1 MKELSKGTQRGF
13 FIVLWAMFII
23 PVIIVTVIFYRIA
36 NHQLG
41 EIPDFDELENPKSSL
56 ASQIYSADGVLLGKF
71 YKENR
76 TTENRF
82 APIPPNVKGALLA
95 TEDVRFYDHAGIDL
109 TALLRV
115 AKGLIFGGSTSGG
128 STVTQQLA
136 KNLYK
141 LRGEDVNIRNRKTS
155 EKIIIKLQEWV
166 TAVLLE
172 KRYCKEEIMSMYLN
186 TVTYGHNTFGIEAAA
201 KTFFDKKPVDL
212 KLDEAAVLVG
222 VLQAPSRYSPKSNPQ
237 RSKTRRNVVL
247 SQIEKYQPKIM
258 DIINNDSKS
267 EDSRYTM
274 RSHAELEEMR
284 AKDIVLHFRM
294 DTHTEGYA
302 PYFREFLRL
311 FLSAK
316 KPDRANYAE
325 WQGDVYHEDSLL
337 WETNPLYGWCNKNK
351 KITGEYYNIYN
362 DGLSIYTTID
372 SRMQKYAEDA
382 MTEHMGKG
390 FKVGTFT
397 YDALQT
403 LFEKSELQKHKKMK
417 FGGKEFDRP
426 FSARISEAQTLQI
439 INQAVKRSERWRV
452 GKNVN
457 KLDSATIIKQFLE
470 PVPMTVFS
478 WAHPEGV
485 DTVMSPMDSIL
496 YYKKFLRCGM
506 MSMEPQ
512 TGHVK
517 AYVGGIN
524 YKYFQY
530 DHVSLG
536 RRQVGSTFKP
546 FVYAGM
552 FLNRHDITPEHKL
565 ANVEYSF
572 DNPGGVPPVY
582 TPRFSK
588 SSKDGQ
594 MITLK
599 TGLALSLN
607 QISGW
612 CMKSV
617 SPTAVVALVHRMG
630 VISPIENVPSICVG
644 AVELKIREMVAA
656 YCAFANHGQSTSPVF
671 VTKIVDKNGNTVAE
685 FNTVHK
691 EAMNEI
697 VAYKMV
703 EMLRGVTHGGTATRL
718 VSPGFFGLKG
728 DIGGKT
734 GTTNL
739 CADGWFMGISPRLV
753 SGVWAGGEDRS
764 VQFSNGELGQGARM
778 AMPVWGLYMKKI
790 SEDPVLSKIYPDVAK
805 FEPPENYSD
814 FENDERQSEGK
825 MIDNAVDIDE
835 FNDYIE
841 D

>member
-1 MKELSKGTQRGF
+1 
-13 FIVLWAMFII
+13 
-23 PVIIVTVIFYRIA
+23 
-36 NHQLG
+36 
-41 EIPDFDELENPKSSL
+41 
-56 ASQIYSADGVLLGKF
+56 
-71 YKENR
+71 
-76 TTENRF
+76 
-82 APIPPNVKGALLA
+82 
-95 TEDVRFYDHAGIDL
+95 
-109 TALLRV
+109 
-115 AKGLIFGGSTSGG
+115 
-128 STVTQQLA
+128 
-136 KNLYK
+136 
-141 LRGEDVNIRNRKTS
+141 
-155 EKIIIKLQEWV
+155 
-166 TAVLLE
+166 
-172 KRYCKEEIMSMYLN
+172 
-186 TVTYGHNTFGIEAAA
+186 
-201 KTFFDKKPVDL
+201 
-212 KLDEAAVLVG
+212 
-222 VLQAPSRYSPKSNPQ
+222 
-237 RSKTRRNVVL
+237 
-247 SQIEKYQPKIM
+247 
-258 DIINNDSKS
+258 
-267 EDSRYTM
+267 
-274 RSHAELEEMR
+274 
-284 AKDIVLHFRM
+284 IVLHFRM
-294 DTHTEGYA
+294 DTHTEGAA

-311 FLSAK
+311 FISAK

-351 KITGEYYNIYN
+351 KINGEYYNVYN
-362 DGLSIYTTID
+362 DGLTIYTTID

-382 MTEHMGKG
+382 VVEHMGKG

-397 YDALQT
+397 YDGLQT

-478 WAHPEGV
+478 WQHPEGV

-512 TGHVK
+512 SGHVK

-552 FLNRHDITPEHKL
+552 FLNRHDITPEHTL

-594 MITLK
+594 MISLK

-656 YCAFANHGQSTSPVF
+656 YCVFANHGQSTSPVF
-671 VTKIVDKNGNTVAE
+671 VTKIVDKNGNVVGE
-685 FNTVHK
+685 FNTIHK

-697 VAYKMV
+697 AAYKMV
-703 EMLRGVTHGGTATRL
+703 EMLRGVTHGGTASRL
-718 VSPGFFGLKG
+718 VMPGFFGLKG

-790 SEDPVLSKIYPDVAK
+790 SEDPVLSKIYPDAAK
-805 FEPPENYSD
+805 FEQPENYTD
-814 FENDERQSEGK
+814 YENNERQSEGK
-825 MIDNAVDIDE
+825 TIDNSVDLDE